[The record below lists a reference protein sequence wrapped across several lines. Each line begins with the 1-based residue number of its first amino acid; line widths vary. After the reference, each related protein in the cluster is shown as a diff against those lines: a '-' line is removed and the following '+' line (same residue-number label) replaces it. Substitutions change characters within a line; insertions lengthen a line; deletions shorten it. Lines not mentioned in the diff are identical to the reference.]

1 MRGLAAQGLTPEEAA
16 TILSPAA
23 DEVAGAPP
31 TFFFGT
37 TEDAGLT
44 RNMTELYLRLLQ
56 AGRSAEAHFF
66 AFGEHGTGMA
76 LGDPLLGAWPGLMQS
91 WLRTNGFLTGAAR
104 VALRGRV
111 SVNGEAL
118 PRGSVVLTPLDAP
131 GAPAVVA
138 YVFGTAEETGGFT
151 VRAERGPT
159 PGRYKVEVRQD
170 ATRWASNS
178 RDPVQQRLQQKLR
191 DGGTLSAEDLAAW
204 TASARAKD
212 FSPSIEGQRVFTRRR
227 PGDAEDIVVL
237 IRPGTENRLDL
248 ALESR

>member
-1 MRGLAAQGLTPEEAA
+1 M
-16 TILSPAA
+16 S
-23 DEVAGAPP
+23 
-31 TFFFGT
+31 
-37 TEDAGLT
+37 
-44 RNMTELYLRLLQ
+44 
-56 AGRSAEAHFF
+56 SA
-66 AFGEHGTGMA
+66 
-76 LGDPLLGAWPGLMQS
+76 S
-91 WLRTNGFLTGAAR
+91 
-104 VALRGRV
+104 
-111 SVNGEAL
+111 
-118 PRGSVVLTPLDAP
+118 
-131 GAPAVVA
+131 
-138 YVFGTAEETGGFT
+138 
-151 VRAERGPT
+151 
-159 PGRYKVEVRQD
+159 PGRDKVEVRQD